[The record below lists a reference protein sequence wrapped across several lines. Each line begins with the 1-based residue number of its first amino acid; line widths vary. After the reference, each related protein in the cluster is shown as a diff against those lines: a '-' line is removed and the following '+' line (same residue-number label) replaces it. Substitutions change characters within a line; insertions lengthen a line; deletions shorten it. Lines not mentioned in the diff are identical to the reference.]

1 MLITAL
7 INFRPV
13 QQILF
18 KMLLLAF
25 KLGTDPATGEAEM
38 LALGSL

>member
-1 MLITAL
+1 MLIRAL

-18 KMLLLAF
+18 KMQLLAF
-25 KLGTDPATGEAEM
+25 ELGMDPATEM